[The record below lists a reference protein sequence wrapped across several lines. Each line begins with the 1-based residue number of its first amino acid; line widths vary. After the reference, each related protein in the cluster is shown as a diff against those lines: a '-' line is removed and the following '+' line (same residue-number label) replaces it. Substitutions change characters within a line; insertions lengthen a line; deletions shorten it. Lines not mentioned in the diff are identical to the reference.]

1 MVWLLLLVIALA
13 IGWLV
18 GIGIIARFLAQHWRG
33 RQR

>member
-18 GIGIIARFLAQHWRG
+18 GIALIARFLAQHWRG
-33 RQR
+33 QRR